1 MAHTNRSRVRRPLV
15 IAGVTLL
22 VILAVVFL
30 FDWNW
35 VKGPIARRIEHATG
49 RTFAINGNLHV
60 RLLPHPRVTAEGL
73 VLGNAE
79 WSNDPKMAEI
89 EQVDF
94 VVLFLPLLRG
104 DLVFP
109 EINLTGARILLEKNA
124 QGVPNWQFN
133 TNAKTSPSPN
143 LPAVGGLNIDRTRIT
158 YRDPTTKTDVG
169 ADISTIQPGAAD
181 AGMIRMAAKGRFKD
195 MPATVDGVV
204 GSLLTLTA
212 ADKRFPI
219 RLRASLGSTKA
230 SVDGAVLDPLQVK
243 GEDMSFTLEG
253 NDLSQLFPI
262 AGIPL
267 PPTPPYKLSGHLN
280 HTDATW
286 TFRKFAG
293 RVGRSDLSGDFSL
306 DTAQKPQLITANLAS
321 RNLDIADLGGF
332 VGANRGGEPT
342 AKPADRVLPHE
353 PYNLEKLRAANA
365 NVKFRGE
372 RIVTESLP
380 LEDLSAVHT
389 LKNGVLT
396 LHPLDFGVAGGKLVS
411 QVKMD
416 ASKEAIKTNLDITVQ
431 QVQLQKLFPSLKLQ
445 KMNAGLVGGRAKLD
459 TNGNSVASML
469 AQSNGDVAMIMEGG
483 SVSEL
488 VVRLSN
494 LDIAHSL
501 TILFTGDKQLPV
513 RCMVAA
519 LKGTQGTYQIES
531 FVLDTD
537 RAVVR
542 GEGSI
547 NFATEALNLKL
558 RSKPKDFSL
567 AALRGP
573 IDITGTFQNPTVR
586 PELGPVAAR
595 GAVAVALGAVTAGIG
610 ALLPLLQTG
619 KEKSTNCSALINS
632 AERQSPGSKAAAE
645 SAPSRSR

>member
-1 MAHTNRSRVRRPLV
+1 
-15 IAGVTLL
+15 
-22 VILAVVFL
+22 
-30 FDWNW
+30 
-35 VKGPIARRIEHATG
+35 
-49 RTFAINGNLHV
+49 
-60 RLLPHPRVTAEGL
+60 
-73 VLGNAE
+73 
-79 WSNDPKMAEI
+79 
-89 EQVDF
+89 
-94 VVLFLPLLRG
+94 
-104 DLVFP
+104 LVFP
-109 EINLTGARILLEKNA
+109 EINLTGARLVLEKNA
-124 QGVPNWQFN
+124 QGVPNWQFQSS
-133 TNAKTSPSPN
+133 AKTSSSPT
-143 LPAVGGLNIDRTRIT
+143 LPEVGGLNIDRTHIT
-158 YRDPTTKTDVG
+158 YRDPAIKTDVG

-181 AGMIRMAAKGRFKD
+181 AGMMKVAAKGRYQD
-195 MPATVDGVV
+195 MPATVDGVI

-212 ADKRFPI
+212 ADNRYPV
-219 RLRASLGSTKA
+219 RLRIALGSTKA
-230 SVDGAVLDPLQVK
+230 SVDGAVLDPLQLK

-253 NDLSQLFPI
+253 NDLSQLYPI

-280 HTDATW
+280 HTGAAW

-293 RVGRSDLSGDFSL
+293 RVGNSDLGGDFSL
-306 DTAQKPQLITANLAS
+306 DTAQKPQLITADLTS
-321 RNLDIADLGGF
+321 RKLDIADLGGF

-342 AKPADRVLPHE
+342 AKPADRVLPQE

-372 RIVTESLP
+372 RIITESLP
-380 LEDLSAVHT
+380 LEDLSAALT
-389 LKNGVLT
+389 LKDGMLT

-416 ASKEAIKTNLDITVQ
+416 ARKDAIKTNLDITVR
-431 QVQLQKLFPSLKLQ
+431 QVELQKLFPTFKLQ
-445 KMNAGLVGGRAKLD
+445 KMNAGVLGARAKLD
-459 TNGNSVASML
+459 TTGNSIASML
-469 AQSNGDVAMIMEGG
+469 AQSNGDLGVIMEGG

-513 RCMVAA
+513 RCMVAT
-519 LKGTQGTYQIES
+519 LKGTQGNFQVET

-558 RSKPKDFSL
+558 TSKPKDFSL

-573 IDITGTFQNPTVR
+573 IDITGTFKNPTVR

-610 ALLPLLQTG
+610 ALLPLLQPA
-619 KEKSTNCSALINS
+619 KEKSTNCSALINN
-632 AERQSPGSKAAAE
+632 AERQTPGTKAAAE
-645 SAPSRSR
+645 SPPARSR